1 MPQTLTRL
9 IVRSR
14 SEETAEDVRARI
26 YAIQEN
32 EIDQQREL
40 TNFLDLELNFAE
52 QYVEVLRDVK
62 MNWVEEY
69 VSLGISPSS
78 HILIRWLAQLQR
90 LETRPSAPHRA
101 YAQLRPLSRA

>member
-1 MPQTLTRL
+1 MPRTSWPRRDHASALLCIMPQTFTHL
-9 IVRSR
+9 IVGFR

-52 QYVEVLRDVK
+52 QYVEVLHDVK
-62 MNWVEEY
+62 MNWVDE
-69 VSLGISPSS
+69 
-78 HILIRWLAQLQR
+78 
-90 LETRPSAPHRA
+90 
-101 YAQLRPLSRA
+101 